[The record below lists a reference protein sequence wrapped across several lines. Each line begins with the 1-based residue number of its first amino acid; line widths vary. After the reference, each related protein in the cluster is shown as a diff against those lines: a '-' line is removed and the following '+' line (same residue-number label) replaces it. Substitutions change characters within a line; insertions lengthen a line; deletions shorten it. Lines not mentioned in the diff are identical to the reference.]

1 MLWRAAGA
9 GPVFAN
15 NAIVIDLALPSGSH
29 PLVLALAGGS
39 VSLPNE
45 IPTSG
50 LLTFTASVLCAFVMV
65 RIAAASAGM
74 PSSPSAG
81 LSSTGDVTLLVRD
94 GMLQVDALDRAV
106 LTREDIFAALRA
118 RGIHQLGE
126 VARFYLEPNGSFA
139 LVKRPDPEPGLS
151 VWRDSTSAPERSD
164 HDHALQACV
173 GCGQIVRAGDD
184 EPCAGCHETRREP
197 VVR

>member
-1 MLWRAAGA
+1 
-9 GPVFAN
+9 VFAK
-15 NAIVIDLALPSGSH
+15 IFLVIDLALSSGSH

-39 VSLPNE
+39 VSLPTE

-50 LLTFTASVLCAFVMV
+50 LLTFTASALCALVMM
-65 RIAAASAGM
+65 RIAAVAAGM
-74 PSSPSAG
+74 PSSSSAG
-81 LSSTGDVTLLVRD
+81 SSTPGDVTLLVRD

-151 VWRDSTSAPERSD
+151 VWRDGAGAPEQLERD
-164 HDHALQACV
+164 HRLQACV
-173 GCGQIVRAGDD
+173 GCGQIARAGDL
-184 EPCAGCHETRREP
+184 EPCEGCHETRREP